1 MSYAGFLSLP
11 ILTKVSGLGRYLQV
25 VGFTC
30 VVGWDVAVIY
40 GGGVMF

>member
-1 MSYAGFLSLP
+1 
-11 ILTKVSGLGRYLQV
+11 LTKVSGLGRYLQV
-25 VGFTC
+25 VGFAC